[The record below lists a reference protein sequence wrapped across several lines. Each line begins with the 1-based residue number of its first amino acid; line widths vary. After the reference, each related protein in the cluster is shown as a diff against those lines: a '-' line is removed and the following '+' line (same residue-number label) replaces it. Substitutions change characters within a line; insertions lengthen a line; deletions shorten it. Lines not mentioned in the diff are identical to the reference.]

1 MFEMGNQGA
10 HQITPRTERTP
21 TDGGKRQTRP
31 DGGRLAVDQLGDDL
45 ESRVPN
51 SGRLRFIEV
60 KGRDAGAVT
69 VTVRRNDILYSLNK
83 RRTSSSP
90 SSNSS
95 PTTATACVSCG
106 SRSTASRTLT

>member
-1 MFEMGNQGA
+1 M
-10 HQITPRTERTP
+10 RTERTP
-21 TDGGKRQTRP
+21 TDGGKRQPRP

-83 RRTSSSP
+83 PEDFILAIVELLADNGHRVRF
-90 SSNSS
+90 
-95 PTTATACVSCG
+95 V
-106 SRSTASRTLT
+106 R